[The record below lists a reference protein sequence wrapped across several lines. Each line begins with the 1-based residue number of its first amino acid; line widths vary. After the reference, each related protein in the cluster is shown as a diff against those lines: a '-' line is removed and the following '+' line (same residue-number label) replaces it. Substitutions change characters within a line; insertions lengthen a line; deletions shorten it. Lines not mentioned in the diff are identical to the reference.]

1 MRIRSF
7 SLVILFTTVNAR
19 VTTNPVHQSIILV
32 LLLIIFK
39 YIEIDQNTKL
49 MVRAGI
55 RSGLSKGSVPSLNIS
70 NSAQQIYV
78 ACRVL
83 LHYVFNVVGFEGLF
97 ELAPRYEVLDLT
109 FRI

>member
-1 MRIRSF
+1 
-7 SLVILFTTVNAR
+7 
-19 VTTNPVHQSIILV
+19 
-32 LLLIIFK
+32 
-39 YIEIDQNTKL
+39 

-55 RSGLSKGSVPSLNIS
+55 RSGRSKGSVPSLNIS
-70 NSAQQIYV
+70 HSAQQIYV
-78 ACRVL
+78 ACGVL